1 MRINKFKA
9 SHNFAKG
16 FLLSIITFATNFGLT
31 SYLVTVDGIQAQT
44 STSNNSQPASI
55 GDNSDANLIS
65 PINNQNNNQSQA
77 NPNNII
83 NVPNIYPLQ
92 TPLVAPVNTENDFG
106 MNFSLGVNTLDSSN
120 VTAYIGVIFQP
131 GRTDSH
137 LARMQRLSKETDLLD
152 QQKRLLEAQVA
163 LLQQQVEEAKLRV
176 EQIRKEQTV
185 GSMKN
190 NQNAQSS
197 TMTQERFATDVS
209 SKILFQPAA
218 AIGYSFSGTRNMDES
233 NQGGAISNTPNGGLF
248 PMIPD
253 GR

>member
-1 MRINKFKA
+1 MYLHIRR
-9 SHNFAKG
+9 SVAKKSSIAILTVSTIFG
-16 FLLSIITFATNFGLT
+16 FTAYIG
-31 SYLVTVDGIQAQT
+31 TVQAQT

-55 GDNSDANLIS
+55 GSNSFDNVIS

-185 GSMKN
+185 GSIKN

-197 TMTQERFATDVS
+197 IINQERFATDVS
-209 SKILFQPAA
+209 SKILFPPAA

-233 NQGGAISNTPNGGLF
+233 NQGGALSNTPNGGLF

>member
-1 MRINKFKA
+1 MYLHIRR
-9 SHNFAKG
+9 SVAKKSSIAILTVSTIFG
-16 FLLSIITFATNFGLT
+16 FTAYIG
-31 SYLVTVDGIQAQT
+31 TVQAQT

-55 GDNSDANLIS
+55 GSNSFDNVIS

-185 GSMKN
+185 GSIKN

-197 TMTQERFATDVS
+197 IINQERFATDVS
-209 SKILFQPAA
+209 SKILFPPAA

-233 NQGGAISNTPNGGLF
+233 NQGGTLSNTPNGGLF

>member
-1 MRINKFKA
+1 MYLHIRC
-9 SHNFAKG
+9 SVAKKSSLAILTVSTIFG
-16 FLLSIITFATNFGLT
+16 FTGYIG
-31 SYLVTVDGIQAQT
+31 TVQAQT
-44 STSNNSQPASI
+44 STSNNTQPSSI
-55 GDNSDANLIS
+55 GNNSDANLIS

-106 MNFSLGVNTLDSSN
+106 MNFSLGMNTLDSSN

-137 LARMQRLSKETDLLD
+137 LARMQRLQKETDLLD

-176 EQIRKEQTV
+176 DQTRRDQSI
-185 GSMKN
+185 GNTKN
-190 NQNAQSS
+190 NQSS
-197 TMTQERFATDVS
+197 NPLENQVTS
-209 SKILFQPAA
+209 NKSPNPLFPPPA
-218 AIGYSFSGTRNMDES
+218 AIGYSLSGEHTMDAS
-233 NQGGAISNTPNGGLF
+233 TQGGAMTNTPSGGLF

>member
-1 MRINKFKA
+1 MYLHIRR
-9 SHNFAKG
+9 SVAKKSSIAILTVSTIFG
-16 FLLSIITFATNFGLT
+16 FTAYIG
-31 SYLVTVDGIQAQT
+31 TVQAQT

-55 GDNSDANLIS
+55 GSNSFDNVIS

-209 SKILFQPAA
+209 SKILFPPAA

-233 NQGGAISNTPNGGLF
+233 NQGGALSNTPNGGLF